1 MTYLL
6 PNEYE
11 TYGIDK
17 TTLAAWIAASSSLID
32 AHCRRATLAVAS
44 YTERQRLRAGR
55 NTCRLTYVPL
65 ATVAP
70 ATTPF
75 TAARG
80 RYAPPRRGEGVTPQE
95 QFGDDVLRIFALPGT
110 WTTLDPTT
118 LDFDAQTG
126 EVTIAPNPLG
136 FSFNEIELTYNAGL
150 ATIPDAVK
158 FACAQIVRNAQ
169 AMPALNVRSESI
181 DRLRLDY
188 FSDTLLDSSV
198 QSLLAPYVALKLA

>member
-1 MTYLL
+1 MNYLQA
-6 PNEYE
+6 NEYE
-11 TYGIDK
+11 NYGIEK
-17 TTLAAWIAASSSLID
+17 TTLAAWIAAASSLID

-44 YTERQRLRAGR
+44 YTERQRLRPGR
-55 NTCRLTYVPL
+55 NTCRLTYLPL

-70 ATTPF
+70 ATTPI

-80 RYAPPRRGEGVTPQE
+80 RYAVPRRGEGVSPCE
-95 QFGDDVLRIFALPGT
+95 QFSDDVLRTFALPGT

-150 ATIPDAVK
+150 ATVPDAVK
-158 FACAQIVRNAQ
+158 FACAQVVRNAQ
-169 AMPALNVRSESI
+169 ATPALNVRSESI

-188 FSDTLLDSSV
+188 FSDSLLDASV
-198 QSLLAPYVALKLA
+198 RSLLAPYVAQKLA